1 MRYKPISYCFEGR
14 SESDKEDINIRG
26 WVYRLRTQKD
36 NIFLTLRDST
46 GIIQCI
52 LPRNEEN
59 EKITIESSVE
69 LSGKVVS
76 DSRSPGGYELH
87 DVSMNIV
94 GLADDYPIRKDFST
108 EFLNDVRHLWN
119 RSRKMQNIYKVRHE
133 LLKSAREWFD
143 KSEWYEVSPPIL
155 NKSACE
161 GGSTLFE
168 VDYFKDKAFL
178 SQSAQLYLEAM
189 IYTLEDVWS
198 LTPSFRAEKS
208 KTPRHLAEYWHLEG
222 EKAWTNFDEIL
233 EIEEQL
239 ISYIANNI
247 AEKRSEEL
255 KALGRN
261 PEDLKKIITPFD
273 RIPYADVIKFLQK
286 KGKNIKFGDDLG
298 ADEER
303 LLTIDRDKPVF
314 IYGCPKNI
322 KPFYTKIDPKDE
334 KMVLSADMI
343 APNGFG
349 EISTGG
355 QREENLETIVNR
367 IKEEGFSP
375 DDYSW
380 YLDLRKYGSVPHS
393 GFGFGVERLLRW
405 ICNVE
410 HIRDTIPFPRTM
422 KRYYP

>member
-1 MRYKPISYCFEGR
+1 
-14 SESDKEDINIRG
+14 
-26 WVYRLRTQKD
+26 
-36 NIFLTLRDST
+36 
-46 GIIQCI
+46 
-52 LPRNEEN
+52 
-59 EKITIESSVE
+59 
-69 LSGKVVS
+69 
-76 DSRSPGGYELH
+76 
-87 DVSMNIV
+87 
-94 GLADDYPIRKDFST
+94 
-108 EFLNDVRHLWN
+108 
-119 RSRKMQNIYKVRHE
+119 
-133 LLKSAREWFD
+133 
-143 KSEWYEVSPPIL
+143 
-155 NKSACE
+155 
-161 GGSTLFE
+161 
-168 VDYFKDKAFL
+168 
-178 SQSAQLYLEAM
+178 
-189 IYTLEDVWS
+189 
-198 LTPSFRAEKS
+198 
-208 KTPRHLAEYWHLEG
+208 
-222 EKAWTNFDEIL
+222 L

-239 ISYIANNI
+239 ISYIANNV

-261 PEDLKKIITPFD
+261 PEDLKKIIIPFD

-334 KMVLSADMI
+334 KMVLSADML